1 MNITSDGTKGHKLT
15 IKFPIPWFLQSFY
28 LLFSVLNLLGM
39 NSAVCIL
46 TSYGFLQWSPSGAK
60 RSFLNEE

>member
-1 MNITSDGTKGHKLT
+1 MNITSDGIRGHKLT
-15 IKFPIPWFLQSFY
+15 LKFPIPWILQSFDSF
-28 LLFSVLNLLGM
+28 FSVLNLLGM

-46 TSYGFLQWSPSGAK
+46 TNYGFLQWSPSGAK